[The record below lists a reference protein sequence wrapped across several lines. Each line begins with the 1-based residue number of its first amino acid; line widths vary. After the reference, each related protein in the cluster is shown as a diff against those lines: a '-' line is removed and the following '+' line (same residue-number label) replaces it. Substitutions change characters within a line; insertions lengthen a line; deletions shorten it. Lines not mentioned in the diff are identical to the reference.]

1 MCEIITNFVLKLCID
16 MMLNQPFL
24 VLKQGEICVSNDFLQ
39 ENLAKFEIL
48 VQMLTKHIN

>member
-1 MCEIITNFVLKLCID
+1 

-39 ENLAKFEIL
+39 KNVAQFEFF
-48 VQMLTKHIN
+48 VEMLTQYIN